1 MVHHDVLVLSGR
13 VFSWVSKVVSSTE
26 LGPVEEMNSENA
38 VSDQTEVMALGEMVC
53 LNLTME

>member
-1 MVHHDVLVLSGR
+1 M
-13 VFSWVSKVVSSTE
+13 SKVVSSAE